1 MGQPRPSD
9 GDGQVISG
17 AARTCTFQVLRRE
30 DNLFGSTR
38 STWTRSTR
46 RGRHFGAGVVFGSFE
61 SIYLVSARAIGSD
74 LRPAVTYGR
83 RMEVAASVGFVV
95 EARA

>member
-1 MGQPRPSD
+1 M
-9 GDGQVISG
+9 
-17 AARTCTFQVLRRE
+17 
-30 DNLFGSTR
+30 
-38 STWTRSTR
+38 
-46 RGRHFGAGVVFGSFE
+46 VFGSFE